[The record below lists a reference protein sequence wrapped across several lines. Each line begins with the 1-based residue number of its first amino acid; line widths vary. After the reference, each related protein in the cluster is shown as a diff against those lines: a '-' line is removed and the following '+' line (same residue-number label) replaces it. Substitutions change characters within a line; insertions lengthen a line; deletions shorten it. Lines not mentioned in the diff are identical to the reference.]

1 MIAQQDSIETTDDRC
16 PGERDMQIY
25 GAVRVDGR
33 RQVDVAAEFG
43 VTQGRVSQIVRKV
56 HRWRLGMGI
65 AAELERRD
73 RRSVE
78 QWLEQLRID
87 KLYEETME
95 LYRRSKEPRRKE
107 RRGKDHRGEWSS
119 ESLDH
124 QPGNLQ
130 CLKFAGR
137 LIELRRQLDADPPPP
152 NPSGDV
158 TQSRLHDFEAV
169 QRLEQMRDDAIRRG
183 DVPAGGVTPYVVRAL
198 VDQLLGRKPHI
209 SPGEREAEEARTA
222 EVNAAAA
229 CLMDEPKTAGWA
241 VPTTGRYDEE
251 EMGTAHPTNE
261 AAIISDISAAAAG
274 DEATNI
280 DATDCPEATSGNAPA
295 ANSPAA
301 GANIRE
307 IFSQVPVAY
316 GGAEE
321 TMTGKLAT
329 GRWAERM
336 EPAAWGVR

>member
-1 MIAQQDSIETTDDRC
+1 
-16 PGERDMQIY
+16 MQIY

-124 QPGNLQ
+124 QSGNLQ

-229 CLMDEPKTAGWA
+229 CLMEEPRAA
-241 VPTTGRYDEE
+241 
-251 EMGTAHPTNE
+251 ANE
-261 AAIISDISAAAAG
+261 PAIINDISAVAV
-274 DEATNI
+274 EKQPEQI
-280 DATDCPEATSGNAPA
+280 DATDCQSATCDAGPTSGIA
-295 ANSPAA
+295 AAS
-301 GANIRE
+301 ANNRE
-307 IFSQVPVAY
+307 IFSGGSACRVEPRSAAQHELARAGSAGPARPTAHLAGSGVA
-316 GGAEE
+316 
-321 TMTGKLAT
+321 T
-329 GRWAERM
+329 
-336 EPAAWGVR
+336 